1 MSSLAV
7 FQSPGFYPVSSPS
20 ESIMPALLV
29 WRRPAA
35 VAFLLIGCLGP
46 MAGPVATAADASS
59 RQTAVVRP
67 MTLDLW
73 PAGSP
78 GKPADEIGPEQEI
91 TRDPPDGI
99 VRLTNVTRP
108 QVTVFHPEQ
117 PNGTAVLV
125 CPGGGYKIL
134 AYEHEGS
141 AVCEF
146 LNHHGVT
153 AVLLKYRVPAPPE
166 QPLQDAQRAL
176 GVIHQHAR
184 EWNIDPQRIGML
196 GFSAG
201 GHLTIR
207 TGLQGTARSY
217 PFDPAVDIEDPT
229 PAFLVAIYPAYL
241 VPRGTEGPL
250 ADDIVVTEGAPP
262 MCLIH
267 AGDDPWTAS
276 GSALLSLAYKQR
288 GIPCELHVFAKG
300 GHGFGIKPGP
310 LPANRWPDR
319 VIEWM
324 HSMGYLPASEG
335 VR

>member
-1 MSSLAV
+1 MS
-7 FQSPGFYPVSSPS
+7 
-20 ESIMPALLV
+20 ALLV
-29 WRRPAA
+29 WQRPATA
-35 VAFLLIGCLGP
+35 AFLLIGCLGC
-46 MAGPVATAADASS
+46 MAVPVATAADA
-59 RQTAVVRP
+59 QQAAVGRR

-73 PAGSP
+73 PAGP
-78 GKPADEIGPEQEI
+78 PEKPVEDLGPEQELA
-91 TRDPPDGI
+91 RDPPDGI

-108 QVTVFHPEQ
+108 QLTVFLPEK
-117 PNGTAVLV
+117 PNGSVVLV

-146 LNHHGVT
+146 LNRHGVT

-176 GVIHQHAR
+176 GLLHQHAR

-217 PFDPAVDIEDPT
+217 PVDPAVDIEDPT
-229 PAFLVAIYPAYL
+229 PAFLIAIYPAYL
-241 VPRGTEGPL
+241 VARGTEGPL
-250 ADDIVVTEGAPP
+250 SDDIVVTERAPP
-262 MCLIH
+262 LCLIH

-276 GSALLSLAYKQR
+276 GSALLYLAYKQR
-288 GIPCELHVFAKG
+288 GIPCELHVYAKG

-310 LPANRWPDR
+310 LPANHWPDR

-324 HSMGYLPASEG
+324 QSMGYLTASEG